1 MTTVTLGENQKAT
14 GCPVHA
20 GGDDRKAV
28 PPATAKVADGTRVVV
43 DFAEAR
49 RLLRAGEETRQA
61 GFGFE
66 LVDRFMP
73 RANRPVLFEDGP
85 AHQKQRSAIARFF
98 APKVVKTRYR
108 DLMISLTDELIDDFQ
123 RKGRAA
129 LDEISFDLA
138 VAVAAE
144 IVGLTSSNP
153 KGLARRLSR
162 FLSIRLDRNAGRLTN
177 LLGVLRSQVY
187 LVAFHF
193 RDVRPAVRERRR
205 TPREDVISHL
215 LSQGY
220 TPREIMMECVTYGAA
235 GMATTREFIVM
246 AAWHLLERPALLARF
261 LATDEAGQIVIL
273 EEILRLEPV
282 VGMIYRRTTAV
293 LAGASPAVAA
303 VPAGTLIA
311 IDVRAA
317 NTGSAG
323 ACPHAIDP
331 DRKPGDE
338 RATGAVLSFGDGVH
352 RCPGGAVALLESA
365 IFLDRLLRV
374 PGLRLATP
382 PGVTFND
389 LIASYE
395 LRGAI
400 VECER
405 V

>member
-1 MTTVTLGENQKAT
+1 MTLGDIEKAAAAA
-14 GCPVHA
+14 GCPMH
-20 GGDDRKAV
+20 GDVDARKAV
-28 PPATAKVADGTRVVV
+28 PSRDDAAPAGSRVVI

-49 RLLRAGEETRQA
+49 RVLRASDQTRQA

-66 LVDRFMP
+66 MVDRFMP

-108 DLMISLTDELIDDFQ
+108 ALMEQLADELVADF
-123 RKGRAA
+123 RKEGRAT
-129 LDEISFDLA
+129 LDAISFDLA

-144 IVGLTSSNP
+144 IVGLTASP
-153 KGLARRLSR
+153 RRGLSRRLER
-162 FLSIRLDRNAGRLTN
+162 FLSIRLDRKAGRLRT
-177 LLGVLRSQVY
+177 VASIVRSQAF
-187 LVAFHF
+187 LLAFHF
-193 RDVRPAVRERRR
+193 RDVRPAVRERRKA
-205 TPREDVISHL
+205 PREDVISYL

-220 TPREIMMECVTYGAA
+220 TPREILMECVTYGAA

-246 AAWHLLERPALLARF
+246 AAWHLLDQPGLRIRF
-261 LATDEAGQIVIL
+261 LTADEPGRIAIL

-282 VGMIYRRTTAV
+282 VGTIWRRTTA
-293 LAGASPAVAA
+293 AFEGQDATP
-303 VPAGTLIA
+303 PGTLIA
-311 IDVRAA
+311 VDVRAA
-317 NTGSAG
+317 NTSAAAG

-331 DRKPGDE
+331 DRKPADD

-352 RCPGGAVALLESA
+352 RCPGAAVALLESA

-374 PGLRLATP
+374 PGIRLTRP

-389 LIASYE
+389 LVASYE
-395 LRGAI
+395 LRGAV

-405 V
+405 D

>member
-1 MTTVTLGENQKAT
+1 MTIVTLGEKDRAAT
-14 GCPVHA
+14 GGCPVHA
-20 GGDDRKAV
+20 GADDRKAV
-28 PPATAKVADGTRVVV
+28 PPAARAGDSRVVV

-49 RLLRAGEETRQA
+49 RVLRAGDETRQA

-73 RANRPVLFEDGP
+73 KANRPVLFEDGP

-108 DLMISLTDELIDDFQ
+108 DLMVSLTDELIEDFQ

-129 LDEISFDLA
+129 LDEISFELA

-144 IVGLTSSNP
+144 IVGLTSSSRR
-153 KGLARRLSR
+153 GLARRLSR
-162 FLSIRLDRNAGRLTN
+162 FLSIRLDRNAGWLPN
-177 LLGVLRSQVY
+177 LFSIARSQIY

-205 TPREDVISHL
+205 VPREDVISHL
-215 LSQGY
+215 LTQGY

-246 AAWHLLERPALLARF
+246 AAWHLVERPGLLARF
-261 LATDEAGQIVIL
+261 LSTDEAGRMAIL

-282 VGMIYRRTTAV
+282 VGTIYRRTTAAF
-293 LAGASPAVAA
+293 AGASPADAS
-303 VPAGTLIA
+303 VPPGTLIA

-317 NTGSAG
+317 NAGSAG

-331 DRKPGDE
+331 DRKPADE

-352 RCPGGAVALLESA
+352 RCPGGSVALLESA
-365 IFLDRLLRV
+365 IFLDSLLRV
-374 PGLRLATP
+374 PGLRLSTP
-382 PGVTFND
+382 PRVTFND

-395 LRGAI
+395 LRRAI